1 MVFNHKIRMKRNA
14 MWSFI
19 ASYINIIHEDD
30 DKPHSQGPWAGLDQ
44 PEYAQ
49 QEFDLV
55 LQG

>member
-1 MVFNHKIRMKRNA
+1 MKRNA